1 MIKCTEC
8 KYACFDWVNKDNSTD
23 LYCGN
28 EYSDYFG
35 YNIIMMDGCEE
46 GEQNGSID

>member
-1 MIKCTEC
+1 MIKCTDC
-8 KYACFDWVNKDNSTD
+8 KYACPDWVNKDNPTG

-35 YNIIMMDGCEE
+35 YNITLMSGCEE
-46 GEQNGSID
+46 GAQDGDID

>member
-1 MIKCTEC
+1 MIKCIEC
-8 KYACFDWVNKDNSTD
+8 KYARHDWRNKDNPD

-35 YNIIMMDGCEE
+35 YNIALMNGCEE
-46 GEQNGSID
+46 GEKDEQ